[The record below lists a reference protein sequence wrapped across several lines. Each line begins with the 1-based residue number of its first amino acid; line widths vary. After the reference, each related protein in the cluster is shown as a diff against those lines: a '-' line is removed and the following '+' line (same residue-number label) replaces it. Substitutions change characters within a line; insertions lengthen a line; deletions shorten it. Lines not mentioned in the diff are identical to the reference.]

1 MKHSSLRQINAC
13 VCLDQYE
20 GVEGLLCNGL
30 MKTKRLLPGELCN
43 GKAMNPIVGI
53 HGFSV
58 RVREIV
64 VSLAIPLRSY

>member
-1 MKHSSLRQINAC
+1 MRFAETHMKHSYLRQIDAC
-13 VCLDQYE
+13 VCLDQHE
-20 GVEGLLCNGL
+20 GVEGL
-30 MKTKRLLPGELCN
+30 LCN